1 MNPESFWHNLS
12 IGAPAIRRGDGG
24 TIAYW
29 PLRGPDARPKVGFVD
44 AVVLDKDLGY
54 TRLKFRTRFAG
65 PTVIPGGFTLF
76 MDAAQDRT
84 VYTAHV
90 FDKETVVAAHCVE
103 PGEGG
108 LWNAKKAA
116 RAGMLPLALRVPSF
130 RSRHRDEAGAM
141 WGSLRTLL
149 QASGIRRHD
158 GSLRALVEA
167 PHIRGSLPALLAP
180 DTLPDQR
187 GVVVTL
193 NGSVVGVELAPT
205 AAQFRTWW
213 TRGGLNESYATEV
226 ARLFT
231 PPALAASSGE
241 TLADHLF
248 SAAVRLTPAKK
259 GPVFDLELG
268 GLVGQA
274 VLLSDEVVYAS
285 AVGERL

>member
-1 MNPESFWHNLS
+1 MTPSSFWRNFS

-29 PLRGPDARPKVGFVD
+29 PLRGPDAKPKVGFVD
-44 AVVLDKDLGY
+44 DVVLDQDMSY
-54 TRLKFRTRFAG
+54 TRLKFRTRFTG
-65 PTVIPGGFTLF
+65 PTVIPAGFTLF
-76 MDAAQDRT
+76 MDGAQDRT
-84 VYTAHV
+84 VYAAHV

-108 LWNAKKAA
+108 LWNAKKTM
-116 RAGMLPLALRVPSF
+116 RVGMLPLALRVPSF
-130 RSRHRDEAGAM
+130 RSRHRDEAGAI
-141 WGSLRTLL
+141 WGSIRVLL
-149 QASGIRRHD
+149 QASGIRRHN
-158 GSLRALVEA
+158 GSLRALIEA
-167 PHIRGSLPALLAP
+167 PHIRSGVPGLTAP

-193 NGSVVGVELAPT
+193 NGAVVGVEIAPS
-205 AAQFRTWW
+205 AAQFRAWW

-226 ARLFT
+226 ARLFK

-248 SAAVRLTPAKK
+248 AAALRLRPTN
-259 GPVFDLELG
+259 GPVLDLELG

-274 VLLSDEVVYAS
+274 VMLGDEVTYAS